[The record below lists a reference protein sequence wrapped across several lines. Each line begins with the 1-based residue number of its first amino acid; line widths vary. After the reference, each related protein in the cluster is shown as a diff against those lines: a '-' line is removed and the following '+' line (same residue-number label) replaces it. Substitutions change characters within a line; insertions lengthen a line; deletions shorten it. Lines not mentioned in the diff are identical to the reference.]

1 MLSFSA
7 LDHKSPLSF
16 NFVCA
21 APRNESLLLLLLL
34 CCAAAAALL
43 LLPLL
48 PPAAAAA
55 AAAASAAAAAA
66 VARLLVCSLAAAAA
80 AAAATFLL
88 CWFAAAADCLL
99 LLRIF
104 QPSLSGSC
112 SGPDERL
119 LFVKSRRRT
128 ILELHTLDREMAHN
142 ASVKSI
148 RQTSVVLHASL
159 PFEDVGLKAFHFAGT
174 PEDILGVGQ
183 RDVIVDGAL
192 RH

>member
-21 APRNESLLLLLLL
+21 APRNESLLLL
-34 CCAAAAALL
+34 
-43 LLPLL
+43 PLL

-55 AAAASAAAAAA
+55 AAAASAAAAA
-66 VARLLVCSLAAAAA
+66 VARLLVCSLAAA